1 MKKNWSTAT
10 RIILAIAAKDIV
22 DAIKNKTTLT
32 ILLSVLFLLI
42 AYRFVP
48 ALDASDIL
56 PRIAVY
62 DTGNSRLVAAMEDD
76 PEFDTIAVTSQEAL
90 VSYLGRHDLV
100 VIGIVLPPG
109 FDAQLAEASSITL
122 TGYMIH
128 WANKTQVSKAVE
140 FAETQLTDI
149 VGKPVHLEVAG
160 NIVYT
165 QKDSRGM
172 ALLVALAI
180 TFTLVMIGGSLI
192 PHLILEEK
200 HARTLDALL
209 VSPASASHIVIGKAL
224 AGLFYAAAA
233 MVAVCITYGYVITH
247 WGVAILVLACGGL
260 FAVALGLL
268 IGSVAQNKAQV
279 MIIAW
284 GSMIVL
290 FMALIASV
298 EDILPDFV
306 LKVLDW
312 IPTVALSKAVRVSF
326 ARTAP
331 VAAFGPELLLVVG
344 WILLLLLVTT
354 LQMRKSSN

>member
-1 MKKNWSTAT
+1 MKKSWSTSI
-10 RIILAIAAKDIV
+10 RIIFAIAAKDIV
-22 DAIKNKTTLT
+22 DAVKNKTTLT
-32 ILLSVLFLLI
+32 TLLSVLFLLI

-48 ALDASDIL
+48 ALDASDIP

-90 VSYLGRHDLV
+90 ESYIGYHDLV
-100 VIGIVLPPG
+100 IIGIVLPPG
-109 FDAQLAEASSITL
+109 FDAQLEDADAVTL
-122 TGYMIH
+122 TGYMVH
-128 WANKTQVSKAVE
+128 WANKTQVSKAKA
-140 FAETQLTDI
+140 FAEVQLTDI
-149 VGKPVHLEVAG
+149 TGKPVQIEIAG

-165 QKDSRGM
+165 QKDSHGM

-180 TFTLVMIGGSLI
+180 TFTLSMIGLSLI

-200 HARTLDALL
+200 HTRTLDALL
-209 VSPASASHIVIGKAL
+209 VSPASEGQIVMGKAL
-224 AGLFYAAAA
+224 AGLFYTAVA
-233 MVAVCITYGYVITH
+233 MGAVCIIYGYVITH
-247 WGVAILVLACGGL
+247 WGVALLAFTCGGL
-260 FAVALGLL
+260 FAVTLGLL
-268 IGSVAQNKAQV
+268 IGSVAQNKAQA

-284 GSMIVL
+284 GGMIVF